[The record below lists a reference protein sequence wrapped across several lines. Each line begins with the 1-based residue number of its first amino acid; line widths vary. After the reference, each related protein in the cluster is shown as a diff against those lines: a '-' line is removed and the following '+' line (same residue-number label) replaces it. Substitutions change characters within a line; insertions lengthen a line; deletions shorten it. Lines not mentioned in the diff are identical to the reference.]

1 MSTVAVIAHTGKTM
15 GGGLTELRSTL
26 ALEGVTDPLW
36 YEIPK
41 SRKAPKRAKRA
52 LEEGADLV
60 LVWGG
65 DGTVQRCVDALA
77 GSGVPIAII
86 PAGTANLFASNL
98 GIPKDIAKAVRIG
111 LHGERRPIDVG
122 RINGERFAVMA
133 GAGFDA
139 SMIQQADGTL
149 KDRLGRVA
157 YVWAGSKNL
166 RAKPFKAKIAV
177 DGVPWY
183 AGAASCILVGN
194 VGRLFGGIEVFD
206 DASPD
211 DGRLEVGVVN
221 ADGISDWVRTLA
233 RTAAGHPER
242 SPLVQATSATKI
254 KVKLNRKILYEVDGG
269 DRKKVKS
276 FTVNVQPAAI
286 TICLP
291 KEDSEH
297 NGNGGT

>member
-1 MSTVAVIAHTGKTM
+1 MSTVAVIAHTGKTI

-41 SRKAPKRAKRA
+41 SRKAPKRAKLA

-60 LVWGG
+60 MVWGG

-133 GAGFDA
+133 GTGLDAFDDPRRGCRA
-139 SMIQQADGTL
+139 EGPGGAPRVRRDRGTAPQGPSARGP
-149 KDRLGRVA
+149 DPGR
-157 YVWAGSKNL
+157 WH
-166 RAKPFKAKIAV
+166 P
-177 DGVPWY
+177 
-183 AGAASCILVGN
+183 LVSGQ
-194 VGRLFGGIEVFD
+194 GRLR
-206 DASPD
+206 P
-211 DGRLEVGVVN
+211 
-221 ADGISDWVRTLA
+221 VRQ
-233 RTAAGHPER
+233 RAGHPGRHHRVRRCPARRRPAGDRHRDRRRAPGVDPHPGANRGR
-242 SPLVQATSATKI
+242 SGRAVAVRRHHLGNQVRGEAGPQGAAWEL
-254 KVKLNRKILYEVDGG
+254 DGG
-269 DRKKVKS
+269 DREPTKRLEVEIE
-276 FTVNVQPAAI
+276 PGAI
-286 TICLP
+286 TVCVDP
-291 KEDSEH
+291 RVQ
-297 NGNGGT
+297 G

>member
-41 SRKAPKRAKRA
+41 SRKAPKRAKLA

-65 DGTVQRCVDALA
+65 GGTVQRCVDALA

-133 GAGFDA
+133 GAGLDA
-139 SMIQQADGTL
+139 SMIRDADAGLKDQVGRLAYLVTGARHL
-149 KDRLGRVA
+149 KDRSLDVR
-157 YVWAGSKNL
+157 
-166 RAKPFKAKIAV
+166 IQV
-177 DGVPWY
+177 DGTHWY
-183 AGAASCILVGN
+183 QGKAACVLFGN
-194 VGRLFGGIEVFD
+194 VPDILGGVTAFA
-206 DASPD
+206 DARPD
-211 DGRLEVGVVN
+211 DGRLEIGIVT
-221 ADGISDWVRTLA
+221 ADGLLEWTRTLG
-233 RTAAGHPER
+233 RTAVGQVER
-242 SPLVQATSATKI
+242 SPFVDITSGTSFV
-254 KVKLNRKILYEVDGG
+254 VKLDRKAAWELDGG
-269 DRKKVKS
+269 DREATKRLEVEIE
-276 FTVNVQPAAI
+276 PGAI
-286 TICLP
+286 TVCVDP
-291 KEDSEH
+291 RVQA
-297 NGNGGT
+297 

>member
-60 LVWGG
+60 MVWGG

-98 GIPKDIAKAVRIG
+98 GIPKDIAKAVQIG

-133 GAGFDA
+133 GTGLDAAMIRDADAGLKDQVGRLA
-139 SMIQQADGTL
+139 YLVTGARHL
-149 KDRLGRVA
+149 KDRSLEVR
-157 YVWAGSKNL
+157 
-166 RAKPFKAKIAV
+166 IQV
-177 DGVPWY
+177 DGTHWY
-183 AGAASCILVGN
+183 QGKAACVLFGN
-194 VGRLFGGIEVFD
+194 VPDILGGVTAFA
-206 DASPD
+206 DARPD
-211 DGRLEVGVVN
+211 DGRLEIGIVT
-221 ADGISDWVRTLA
+221 ADGLLEWTRTLG
-233 RTAAGHPER
+233 RTAVGQVER
-242 SPLVQATSATKI
+242 SPFVDITSGTRFV
-254 KVKLNRKILYEVDGG
+254 VKLDRKATWELDGG
-269 DRKKVKS
+269 DREPTKRLEVEIE
-276 FTVNVQPAAI
+276 PGAI
-286 TICLP
+286 TVCVDPRAL
-291 KEDSEH
+291 
-297 NGNGGT
+297 G

>member
-52 LEEGADLV
+52 IEEGADLV

-98 GIPKDIAKAVRIG
+98 GIPKDIAKAVQIG

-133 GAGFDA
+133 GAGLDA
-139 SMIQQADGTL
+139 SMIRDADAGLKDQVGRLAYLVTGARHL
-149 KDRLGRVA
+149 KDRSLEVR
-157 YVWAGSKNL
+157 
-166 RAKPFKAKIAV
+166 IQV
-177 DGVPWY
+177 DGTHWY
-183 AGAASCILVGN
+183 QGKAACVLFGN
-194 VGRLFGGIEVFD
+194 VPDILGGVTAFA
-206 DASPD
+206 DARPD
-211 DGRLEVGVVN
+211 DGRLEIGIVT
-221 ADGISDWVRTLA
+221 ADGLLEWTRTLG
-233 RTAAGHPER
+233 RTAVGQVER
-242 SPLVQATSATKI
+242 SPFVDITSGTRFV
-254 KVKLNRKILYEVDGG
+254 VKLDRKAAWELDGG
-269 DRKKVKS
+269 DREPTKRLEVEIE
-276 FTVNVQPAAI
+276 PGAI
-286 TICLP
+286 TVCVDP
-291 KEDSEH
+291 RVQ
-297 NGNGGT
+297 G

>member
-41 SRKAPKRAKRA
+41 SRKAPKRAKLA

-60 LVWGG
+60 MVWGG

-98 GIPKDIAKAVRIG
+98 GIPKDIAKAVQIG

-133 GAGFDA
+133 GAGLDA
-139 SMIQQADGTL
+139 AMIRDADAGLKDQVGRLAYLVTGARHL
-149 KDRLGRVA
+149 KDRSLEVR
-157 YVWAGSKNL
+157 
-166 RAKPFKAKIAV
+166 IQV
-177 DGVPWY
+177 DGTHWY
-183 AGAASCILVGN
+183 QGKAACVLFGN
-194 VGRLFGGIEVFD
+194 VPDILGGVTAFA
-206 DASPD
+206 DARPD
-211 DGRLEVGVVN
+211 DGRLEIGIVT
-221 ADGISDWVRTLA
+221 ADGLLEWTRTLG
-233 RTAAGHPER
+233 RTAVGQVER
-242 SPLVQATSATKI
+242 SPFVDITSGTRFV
-254 KVKLNRKILYEVDGG
+254 VKLDRKATWELDGG
-269 DRKKVKS
+269 DREPTKRLGVEIE
-276 FTVNVQPAAI
+276 PGAI
-286 TICLP
+286 TVCVDP
-291 KEDSEH
+291 RAQ
-297 NGNGGT
+297 G

>member
-41 SRKAPKRAKRA
+41 SKKAPKRAKLA

-98 GIPKDIAKAVRIG
+98 GIPKDITKAVRIG

-133 GAGFDA
+133 GAGLDA
-139 SMIQQADGTL
+139 SMIRDADAGL
-149 KDRLGRVA
+149 KDQ
-157 YVWAGSKNL
+157 
-166 RAKPFKAKIAV
+166 
-177 DGVPWY
+177 
-183 AGAASCILVGN
+183 
-194 VGRLFGGIEVFD
+194 VGRLAYVVTGARHLKDQQFKIRIEVDGTHWYGGKAACVLFGNVPDILGGITAFSE
-206 DASPD
+206 ARPD
-211 DGRLEVGVVN
+211 DGRLEIGIVT
-221 ADGISDWVRTLA
+221 ADGMVDWLRTLG
-233 RTAAGHPER
+233 RTAVGQVER
-242 SPLVQATSATKI
+242 SPFVDITSGTSFV
-254 KVKLNRKILYEVDGG
+254 VKLDHKVPWELDGG
-269 DRKKVKS
+269 DREPTKRLEVE
-276 FTVNVQPAAI
+276 VEPGAI
-286 TICLP
+286 IMCVDP
-291 KEDSEH
+291 RVH
-297 NGNGGT
+297 G

>member
-26 ALEGVTDPLW
+26 ALEGVTEPLW

-133 GAGFDA
+133 GAGLDA
-139 SMIQQADGTL
+139 SMIRDADAGLKDQVGRLAYVVTGARHL
-149 KDRLGRVA
+149 KDRSLEVR
-157 YVWAGSKNL
+157 
-166 RAKPFKAKIAV
+166 IQV
-177 DGVPWY
+177 DGTHWY
-183 AGAASCILVGN
+183 QGKAACVLFGN
-194 VGRLFGGIEVFD
+194 VPDILGGITAFA
-206 DASPD
+206 DARPD
-211 DGRLEVGVVN
+211 DGRLEIGIVT
-221 ADGISDWVRTLA
+221 ADGLLEWTRTLG
-233 RTAAGHPER
+233 RTAVGQVER
-242 SPLVQATSATKI
+242 SPFVDITSGTRFV
-254 KVKLNRKILYEVDGG
+254 VKLDRKAVWELDGG
-269 DRKKVKS
+269 DREPSKRLEVE
-276 FTVNVQPAAI
+276 VEPGAI
-286 TICLP
+286 TVCVDP
-291 KEDSEH
+291 RVQ
-297 NGNGGT
+297 G

>member
-98 GIPKDIAKAVRIG
+98 GIPKDIANAVRIG
-111 LHGERRPIDVG
+111 LHGERHPIDVG

-133 GAGFDA
+133 GTGLDA
-139 SMIQQADGTL
+139 SMIRDADAGLKDQVGRLAYLVTGARHL
-149 KDRLGRVA
+149 KDRSLEVR
-157 YVWAGSKNL
+157 
-166 RAKPFKAKIAV
+166 IQV
-177 DGVPWY
+177 DGTHWY
-183 AGAASCILVGN
+183 QGKAACVLFGN
-194 VGRLFGGIEVFD
+194 VPDILGGVTAFA
-206 DASPD
+206 DARPD
-211 DGRLEVGVVN
+211 DGRLEIGIVT
-221 ADGISDWVRTLA
+221 ADGLLEWTRTLG
-233 RTAAGHPER
+233 RTAVGQVER
-242 SPLVQATSATKI
+242 SPFVDITSGTRFV
-254 KVKLNRKILYEVDGG
+254 VKLDRKAAWELDGG
-269 DRKKVKS
+269 DREPTKRLEVEIE
-276 FTVNVQPAAI
+276 PGAI
-286 TICLP
+286 TVCVDP
-291 KEDSEH
+291 RVQ
-297 NGNGGT
+297 G

>member
-41 SRKAPKRAKRA
+41 SRKAPKRAKLA

-133 GAGFDA
+133 GAGLDA
-139 SMIQQADGTL
+139 SMIRDADAGLKDQVGRLAYLVTGARHL
-149 KDRLGRVA
+149 KDRSLDVR
-157 YVWAGSKNL
+157 
-166 RAKPFKAKIAV
+166 IQV
-177 DGVPWY
+177 DGTHWY
-183 AGAASCILVGN
+183 QGKAACVLFGN
-194 VGRLFGGIEVFD
+194 VPDILGGVTAFA
-206 DASPD
+206 DARPD
-211 DGRLEVGVVN
+211 DGRLEIGIVT
-221 ADGISDWVRTLA
+221 ADGLLEWTRTLG
-233 RTAAGHPER
+233 RTAVGQVER
-242 SPLVQATSATKI
+242 SPFVDITSGTSFV
-254 KVKLNRKILYEVDGG
+254 VKLDRKAAWELDGG
-269 DRKKVKS
+269 DREATKRLEVEIE
-276 FTVNVQPAAI
+276 PGAI
-286 TICLP
+286 TVCVDP
-291 KEDSEH
+291 RVQA
-297 NGNGGT
+297 

>member
-41 SRKAPKRAKRA
+41 SRKAPKRAKLA

-60 LVWGG
+60 MVWGG

-133 GAGFDA
+133 GTGLDA
-139 SMIQQADGTL
+139 SMIRDADAGLKDQVGRLAYLVTGARHL
-149 KDRLGRVA
+149 KDRRSRS
-157 YVWAGSKNL
+157 GSRSMEPTGI
-166 RAKPFKAKIAV
+166 RARPPASCSATCRTSS
-177 DGVPWY
+177 
-183 AGAASCILVGN
+183 AAS
-194 VGRLFGGIEVFD
+194 
-206 DASPD
+206 P
-211 DGRLEVGVVN
+211 
-221 ADGISDWVRTLA
+221 
-233 RTAAGHPER
+233 R
-242 SPLVQATSATKI
+242 SPMPGPTTDGWRSA
-254 KVKLNRKILYEVDGG
+254 
-269 DRKKVKS
+269 S
-276 FTVNVQPAAI
+276 
-286 TICLP
+286 
-291 KEDSEH
+291 
-297 NGNGGT
+297 

>member
-98 GIPKDIAKAVRIG
+98 GIPKEIAKAVRIG

-133 GAGFDA
+133 GAGLDA
-139 SMIQQADGTL
+139 SMIRDADAGL
-149 KDRLGRVA
+149 KDQ
-157 YVWAGSKNL
+157 
-166 RAKPFKAKIAV
+166 
-177 DGVPWY
+177 
-183 AGAASCILVGN
+183 
-194 VGRLFGGIEVFD
+194 VGRLAYVVTGARHKLI
-206 DASPD
+206 
-211 DGRLEVGVVN
+211 DGDQRRRRQ
-221 ADGISDWVRTLA
+221 W
-233 RTAAGHPER
+233 
-242 SPLVQATSATKI
+242 
-254 KVKLNRKILYEVDGG
+254 
-269 DRKKVKS
+269 
-276 FTVNVQPAAI
+276 
-286 TICLP
+286 
-291 KEDSEH
+291 
-297 NGNGGT
+297 